1 MIIILFFEH
10 SFQHLGNLDNKCD
23 SVYSEIVKCFK
34 SYRHE

>member
-10 SFQHLGNLDNKCD
+10 SFQYPGILVDKRD

-34 SYRHE
+34 LST